1 MLPSIKYAYFSWT
14 KVYDVATAIWN
25 LSLINGDMVYKDLV
39 PMMFKYTQWNDYN
52 HFGSLA
58 MTLGILE
65 SFLLHPNTYPEKFSI
80 VNQVMDYC
88 TEEFD
93 IYDEV
98 KFKNILSIFNIVWA
112 TLPTLHEKW
121 GETIIK
127 KNTKMSYWDYLNS
140 IKSEEEKAFWNL
152 YENMEK
158 YAVQFFKNI
167 LKMLNFMEKPKVSSG
182 TISKTTSKLSEWI
195 NITLQLL
202 IDGMDEE
209 MFDKIL

>member
-1 MLPSIKYAYFSWT
+1 
-14 KVYDVATAIWN
+14 
-25 LSLINGDMVYKDLV
+25 
-39 PMMFKYTQWNDYN
+39 
-52 HFGSLA
+52 
-58 MTLGILE
+58 MTLGIVE
-65 SFLLHPNTYPEKFSI
+65 SYLLHPNTYPEKFSI

-112 TLPTLHEKW
+112 TLPTLNEKW

-127 KNTKMSYWDYLNS
+127 KNTKMNYWDYLNS
-140 IKSEEEKAFWNL
+140 IKSEEEKSFWNL

-182 TISKTTSKLSEWI
+182 TISKTTSKLSERI
-195 NITLQLL
+195 YITL
-202 IDGMDEE
+202 
-209 MFDKIL
+209 

>member
-1 MLPSIKYAYFSWT
+1 
-14 KVYDVATAIWN
+14 
-25 LSLINGDMVYKDLV
+25 
-39 PMMFKYTQWNDYN
+39 
-52 HFGSLA
+52 
-58 MTLGILE
+58 
-65 SFLLHPNTYPEKFSI
+65 
-80 VNQVMDYC
+80 MDYC

-112 TLPTLHEKW
+112 TLPTLNEKW

-127 KNTKMSYWDYLNS
+127 KNTKMNYWDYLNS
-140 IKSEEEKAFWNL
+140 IKSEEEKSFWNL

-182 TISKTTSKLSEWI
+182 TISKTTSKLSERI
-195 NITLQLL
+195 NITL
-202 IDGMDEE
+202 
-209 MFDKIL
+209 

>member
-14 KVYDVATAIWN
+14 KVCDVATAIWN